1 MNTIKEV
8 LKRKENDAI
17 ESSDPFYPPSP
28 TIVSVFVMDKND
40 TMVTF
45 KDDGDSEGG
54 EEIMSLVL
62 RNTEDV
68 FDIKEFL
75 GKELAEFSRECKEM
89 EERIRGNGGWRLTQ
103 DLLNKLPKSKIK

>member
-1 MNTIKEV
+1 
-8 LKRKENDAI
+8 
-17 ESSDPFYPPSP
+17 
-28 TIVSVFVMDKND
+28 MDKND
-40 TMVTF
+40 TKVTF
-45 KDDGDSEGG
+45 KDAGDSEGS

-68 FDIKEFL
+68 FDIEEFL